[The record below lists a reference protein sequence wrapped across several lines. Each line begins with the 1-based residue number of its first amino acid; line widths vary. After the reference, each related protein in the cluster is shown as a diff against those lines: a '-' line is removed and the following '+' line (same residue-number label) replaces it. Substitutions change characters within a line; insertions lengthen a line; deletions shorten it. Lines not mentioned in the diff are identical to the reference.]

1 MIIKTNELK
10 TKEGRTFKLKQRLTC
25 KDYGIYVAQ
34 CKVCNETYVGQTA
47 TSFSTRWNGHRSTW
61 KRLKLS
67 CNKEKKNKIV
77 KDNCNEKETK
87 PISDEQALFE
97 HYQKNHENEIKKMTM
112 ELPNAY
118 NVIFVEKPSKYNL
131 DTAEKFWIA
140 KLKSKINICN

>member
-1 MIIKTNELK
+1 M
-10 TKEGRTFKLKQRLTC
+10 
-25 KDYGIYVAQ
+25 
-34 CKVCNETYVGQTA
+34 A

-67 CNKEKKNKIV
+67 CNKEKKNKIG

-87 PISDEQALFE
+87 SISDEKALFE

-118 NVIFVEKPSKYNL
+118 NMIFVEKPSKYNL

-140 KLKSKINICN
+140 KLKSKINIIKLTMPTCE